1 MKRLVAFAIAAAF
14 VFGSLGSAQ
23 AIEVKAS
30 MTWEFGFGWAD
41 NLSFSDARQGG
52 HNDAFTAQ
60 QRVRPQFTFIAS
72 DTLEAVLE
80 LEIGTTTW
88 GSNDDNSGGMIDT
101 DSATTTIR
109 RAYLDWSPYENFRL
123 RMGVQGVALP
133 SAAFGSPILD
143 TDVAGVVASYRFND
157 TIGLTAFWLRPF
169 DGGWDTD
176 NQTDGKN
183 SNDEMDVFG
192 FSLPLSGERFS
203 VTPWA
208 MYARLGN
215 NADYWAYRAGE
226 DDATNLFGTGLS
238 PKGTSDMWWVG
249 TAIELNVL
257 DPFSIKLDGMYGTSR
272 TSGDNA
278 PEFSGWL
285 VAGLFEYNT
294 GSWWG
299 NPGLIG
305 WYASGD
311 DADDYKD
318 GDFGS
323 YGRMPVISTDRAGFA
338 PAAYGFSGSAG
349 CMQDSL
355 VSSSGVGTWGL
366 GLQLDGMSFMDDL
379 SHTFRVVYF
388 RGTNDEDMVRNNPNI
403 DRLGSPYNIMGD
415 AVYMTKKD
423 YAWEADFLTSYEVN
437 ENLTIFV
444 EANYIW
450 MNLDDNVWGRNS
462 RTTDA
467 WKAQLLFEYSF

>member
-1 MKRLVAFAIAAAF
+1 MKRLAALGIAVAF

-30 MTWEFGFGWAD
+30 MVWELGFGWAD
-41 NLSFSDARQGG
+41 NLSFSDAKQAG
-52 HNDAFTAQ
+52 HDDAFSARQ
-60 QRVRPQFTFIAS
+60 KIRPQFNFIAS
-72 DTLEAVLE
+72 ETLEAVLQ

-88 GSNDDNSGGMIDT
+88 GSNDDNSGGALDA
-101 DSATTTIR
+101 DSATATIR
-109 RAYLDWSPYENFRL
+109 RAHLDWSPHENLRL
-123 RMGVQGVALP
+123 RMGMQGVALP
-133 SAAFGSPILD
+133 SAAFGNPILD

-157 TIGLTAFWLRPF
+157 TVNLTAFWLRPF
-169 DGGWDTD
+169 DGGWD
-176 NQTDGKN
+176 NGQTDGKN
-183 SNDEMDVFG
+183 SNDEMDIFG
-192 FSLPLSGERFS
+192 FSLPISGENFS

-226 DDATNLFGTGLS
+226 DDASNLFGTGLS
-238 PKGTSDMWWVG
+238 PKGTSNMWWAG
-249 TAIELNVL
+249 AAIELDFLN
-257 DPFSIKLDGMYGTSR
+257 PFSIKLDGMYGASR

-294 GSWWG
+294 ESMWG
-299 NPGLIG
+299 NPGLIA

-311 DADDYKD
+311 DSDDYKD
-318 GDFGS
+318 GAFGS

-338 PAAYGFSGSAG
+338 PTAYGFSGTVA

-355 VSSSGVGTWGL
+355 ISTSGVGTWGL
-366 GLQLDGMSFMDDL
+366 GLQLDGMSFVDEL
-379 SHTFRVVYF
+379 SHTFRVAYI

-415 AVYMTKKD
+415 AVYMTKQD
-423 YAWEADFLTSYEVN
+423 HAWEADFLTSYKVH
-437 ENLTIFV
+437 ENLTLFL

-450 MNLDDNVWGRNS
+450 MSLDSDVWGSNS
-462 RTTDA
+462 KTTNA
-467 WKAQLLFEYSF
+467 WKTQVVFVYSF